1 MKYLLV
7 INTSEA
13 ETVWNALRFGA
24 TGLSRGHTVSIF
36 LLGSAVEIEG
46 IQNERFDVQKA
57 LLRFG
62 ELGGKAQSCGTCLR
76 SRQMEAAA
84 VCPISTMDELV
95 RLTEE
100 ADRVLTFG

>member
-7 INTSEA
+7 INTNEP
-13 ETVWNALRFGA
+13 ETLWNALRFGA
-24 TGLSRGHTVSIF
+24 TSLSRGHTVSMF

-57 LLRFG
+57 LLRFD
-62 ELGGKAQSCGTCLR
+62 ELGGSALSCGTCLR
-76 SRQMEAAA
+76 SRQMEPAA
-84 VCPISTMDELV
+84 VCPMSTMDELV
-95 RLTEE
+95 GLTEE